1 MKARRQLQSGVT
13 LIEMMV
19 ALVIGMV
26 LSIAVMLVLSTFEG
40 RRRTLGSTSDLDQA
54 GALAMFQLD
63 RWIRSAGS
71 GLGQGSGYA
80 YGCKLFAAR
89 SGSQILP
96 VPGALPSPFAAVNP
110 GEAGVFRLAPVLI
123 LPGQTT
129 PNVSGKPS
137 DVLVVMS
144 AGNDASQA
152 PAVLTAPPTGTQL
165 TAANVTEFS
174 PSDLL
179 LVADHHKSAA
189 GGPAD
194 CVVSQVSASLASS
207 GVGTAIPLGGTGS
220 TYDGANVSGSSIA
233 NLTDDPVAFDLGAS
247 TLSGNG
253 QPPAFHL
260 IGVGDNDSL
269 VAFDL
274 LQIAGAVPQGQADG
288 VFEMHAVY
296 GIDSTGSTDNKIDQW
311 VGAGSASPYSVAA
324 LSDGSAGAMK
334 LLKNIRAVRVGLI
347 LRTSLPEKAVVTP
360 GALTLFADLPGLALT
375 RTLTPSEQH
384 FRYRVIETTVPV
396 RNNNF

>member
-1 MKARRQLQSGVT
+1 MKARRRSQAGVT

-19 ALVIGMV
+19 ALAVSMV
-26 LSIAVMLVLSTFEG
+26 LSVAVMLVLSTFEG
-40 RRRTLGSTSDLDQA
+40 RRRTLGSTSDLDQT

-71 GLGQGSGYA
+71 GLGQGSAYA
-80 YGCKLFAAR
+80 YGCKLFAAK
-89 SGSQILP
+89 SGRQILP
-96 VPGALPSPFAAVNP
+96 APGQLPAPFAAVNP
-110 GEAGVFRLAPVLI
+110 GEAGVFRLAPILI

-129 PNVSGKPS
+129 PGVSGKPS

-152 PAVLTAPPTGTQL
+152 PSVLTAPPTATQL
-165 TAANVTEFS
+165 AAANVTEFS
-174 PSDLL
+174 PGDLL
-179 LVADHHKSAA
+179 LVADHHKGPA
-189 GGPAD
+189 GGAAY
-194 CVVSQVSASLASS
+194 CIVSQVSASLSSS
-207 GVGTAIPLGGTGS
+207 GTGTAIPLGGSAS
-220 TYDGANVSGSSIA
+220 TYDGAGVNGAGIV

-247 TLSGNG
+247 TASGSG
-253 QPPAFHL
+253 QPPAFHV

-269 VAFDL
+269 YAYDL
-274 LQIAGAVPQGQADG
+274 LQVMGAAPQGQADG

-296 GIDSTGSTDNKIDQW
+296 GIDATGNANNKIDQW
-311 VGAGSASPYSVAA
+311 VGAGATSPYSVAA

-347 LRTSLPEKAVVTP
+347 LRTSLPEKDVVAP
-360 GALTLFADLPGLALT
+360 GTLTMFADLPGLAFT

-384 FRYRVIETTVPV
+384 FRYRVLETTVPV
-396 RNNNF
+396 RNNSF

>member
-1 MKARRQLQSGVT
+1 MKARREPQAGVT

-19 ALVIGMV
+19 ALVISMV
-26 LSIAVMLVLSTFEG
+26 MSIAVMLVLSTFEG
-40 RRRTLGSTSDLDQA
+40 RRRTLGSTSDLDQT

-89 SGSQILP
+89 SGRQILP
-96 VPGALPSPFAAVNP
+96 VPGSLPSPFNAVNP

-152 PAVLTAPPTGTQL
+152 PSVLTAPPTGAQL

-174 PSDLL
+174 PGDLL

-207 GVGTAIPLGGTGS
+207 GTGTAIPLGGTGS
-220 TYDGANVSGSSIA
+220 TYDGANVSGASIA

-247 TLSGNG
+247 TASGNG

-269 VAFDL
+269 YAYDL
-274 LQIAGAVPQGQADG
+274 LQVAGAAPQGQADG

-296 GIDSTGSTDNKIDQW
+296 GIDSTGSTNNKIDQW
-311 VGAGSASPYSVAA
+311 VGAGGASPYSVAA
-324 LSDGSAGAMK
+324 LSDGSASAMK

-347 LRTSLPEKAVVTP
+347 LRTSLPEKDAVAP
-360 GALTLFADLPGLALT
+360 GALSLFADLPGLALT

-396 RNNNF
+396 RNNSF